1 MCSENPTESET
12 RKEIDM
18 KGFGYLVKE
27 GIKNVWSNRIMSIA
41 SVCVLVS
48 CLVLTGTAA
57 LLSLN
62 VSVMVD
68 AVGQNNEITVYI
80 KEDFSQIETSYAGK
94 DIEALDNVKDVI
106 FVSSEEA
113 LQKFKSQVGEQLFE
127 RLGDRKKVLPD
138 AFRVQMKDLSKYD
151 ETVAQIKTIKG
162 VDTISDRREFAEKLT
177 KVSNLVNI
185 VAVGVVSALIIISLF
200 IIANTIRATMYSRRF
215 EISIMKS
222 VGATNMFVRMPFL
235 VEGMVIGFISAIL
248 STGAIALLYNALVG
262 VLLRTNLPIDY
273 IPFVDVVLPL
283 SLAFVIVG
291 VLVGFFGGFIS
302 IRKYLKMEGNEILGW

>member
-1 MCSENPTESET
+1 
-12 RKEIDM
+12 M

-27 GIKNVWSNRIMSIA
+27 GVRNVWSNRIMSIA
-41 SVCVLVS
+41 SICVLVS
-48 CLVLTGTAA
+48 CLVLTGAAA

-68 AVGQNNEITVYI
+68 AVGKNNEITVYI
-80 KEDFSQIETSYAGK
+80 KEDLSQIETSYVGK
-94 DIEALDNVKDVI
+94 DIKAMENVHDAI

-113 LQKFKSQVGEQLFE
+113 LAKFKEQVGDQLFQ

-138 AFRVQMKDLSKYD
+138 AYRVQMKDLSKYD
-151 ETVAQIKTIKG
+151 ETVKQIKAIKG
-162 VDTISDRREFAEKLT
+162 VDTVSDRRAFAEKLT

-185 VAVGVVSALIIISLF
+185 IAVGVVSALIIISLF

-222 VGATNMFVRMPFL
+222 VGATDMFVRMPFL
-235 VEGMVIGFISAIL
+235 VEGMVIGFISAAL

-262 VLLRTNLPIDY
+262 VLKRTDLPIDY
-273 IPFVDVVLPL
+273 IPFTSVVVYVA
-283 SLAFVIVG
+283 LAFVFVG

-302 IRKYLKMEGNEILGW
+302 IRKYLKKEGNEILGW

>member
-1 MCSENPTESET
+1 
-12 RKEIDM
+12 M

-27 GIKNVWSNRIMSIA
+27 GVKNVWSNRIMSIA

-48 CLVLTGTAA
+48 CLVLTGAAA
-57 LLSLN
+57 LFSLN
-62 VSVMVD
+62 VHSMVE
-68 AVGQNNEITVYI
+68 AVGQNNEIKVYI
-80 KEDFSQIETSYAGK
+80 DRNLSQIEAKYIGRE
-94 DIEALDNVKDVI
+94 IEKMDNIKDVI
-106 FVSSEEA
+106 FVSSDEA
-113 LQKFKSQVGEQLFE
+113 LEEYKSQVGEQVFDK
-127 RLGDRKKVLPD
+127 LGDRKKILPD
-138 AFRVQMKDLSKYD
+138 RFRVQMLDLSKYD
-151 ETVAQIKTIKG
+151 DTVKQIKAIKG
-162 VDTISDRREFAEKLT
+162 VDSILDRRDFAEKLT

-185 VAVGVVSALIIISLF
+185 IAVGVVIALIVISIF

-235 VEGMVIGFISAIL
+235 VEGMVIGLISAAL
-248 STGAIALLYNALVG
+248 STGALALLYNALVG
-262 VLLRTNLPIDY
+262 VLKRTNLPIEY
-273 IPFVDVVLPL
+273 IQFINVVAPL